1 MNLPTGHR
9 PIGLKW
15 MYKFKKYASEAV
27 IRHKARL
34 VAKGYVQRVDIDFE
48 EAFAPVARLDSVR
61 ALLAVAA
68 HEAWAMHQVD
78 IKLAFLKGELEEKVY
93 VAQPL
98 GFAVTGHERQVLK
111 LRKALYDLR
120 PSTSC
125 IEHEARSHFGRARL
139 LQMHG

>member
-1 MNLPTGHR
+1 
-9 PIGLKW
+9 

-78 IKLAFLKGELEEKVY
+78 IKLAFLKGELEEKVQKRVLMEVY
-93 VAQPL
+93 VDDL
-98 GFAVTGHERQVLK
+98 IVTGADQGEVEAFKEEMKRLFK
-111 LRKALYDLR
+111 MSDLGCL
-120 PSTSC
+120 SYYLG
-125 IEHEARSHFGRARL
+125 IKVK
-139 LQMHG
+139 